1 MGKNKNDI
9 TLDTIVTGV
18 PSDQYLENYDRIFG
32 KKNEKKVIEAEA
44 QLTMILEDDGSLD

>member
-32 KKNEKKVIEAEA
+32 KKEDKKVIEASAE
-44 QLTMILEDDGSLD
+44 LTMVFEDDGSAD